1 MMYSKPRG
9 CLLWSNVSYGMKK
22 GCLAVSGHL
31 GFPRLFLQEF
41 MNERLV
47 GFVTLCCETAKSG
60 KKLGR
65 DANRD

>member
-1 MMYSKPRG
+1 
-9 CLLWSNVSYGMKK
+9 MKK
-22 GCLAVSGHL
+22 GRLAVSGHL

-60 KKLGR
+60 K
-65 DANRD
+65 